1 MNRSDKNKKRTLNVL
16 FSLTF
21 SLIHT
26 LFSPYPNNNLPEWVL
41 SLASLLL
48 GCHHIAFALW
58 YIVGCILNMCFA
70 HMRPPTPTLWVFLLA
85 NFSPRPLFSPQ
96 LYDKLP
102 GWVFLLTF
110 LFIRPRRGFSRLP
123 ISLHAHFS
131 LRNLTISFRDG
142 FSRLLFSS
150 YTHVVGFSAHFLPPT
165 PTFLSA
171 TYR

>member
-26 LFSPYPNNNLPEWVL
+26 LFSPYPNNNLPEWVF

-58 YIVGCILNMCFA
+58 YIVGCILNMRFA

-110 LFIRPRRGFSRLP
+110 FLLHLRRGFFRLL
-123 ISLHAHFS
+123 SSSHAQFS
-131 LRNLTISFRDG
+131 PRNRSISFRGG
-142 FSRLLFSS
+142 FSSLLFSS
-150 YTHVVGFSAHFLPPT
+150 YAHAVGFSACFLPPT
-165 PTFLSA
+165 PSFLLA
-171 TYR
+171 ADQ